1 MTYDEYYKHA
11 LSVYNQ
17 AVYEE
22 GSQKQASL
30 KRAKNI
36 LENLP
41 DNWPGKSDLMKKI
54 NYMLY

>member
-1 MTYDEYYKHA
+1 MTNEEYYKHA

-17 AVYEE
+17 AVNEE
-22 GSQKQASL
+22 GDQKQASL

-41 DNWPGKSDLMKKI
+41 DNWPGKSELMKRI
-54 NYMLY
+54 NYMLN